1 LLKIG
6 LAQIIKE
13 SIETSLATYN
23 EVIENSTAVLQNE
36 NGNVG
41 NLEIIGRL
49 VKMKPS
55 GNAVIVGDLHGDLE
69 SLVHILQRSN
79 IIRKMEDFQTT
90 HLIFLGD
97 YGDRGNFSPE
107 VIQTVLKLKLL
118 FPSQVV
124 LMRGNH
130 ESPKDILAYPHD
142 LPDQLRKKFGEA
154 WTETYE
160 KTFELYKYLYT
171 AVVVED
177 RYLLVHG
184 GPSSQ
189 AVTIADLADA
199 ARHHPRSEV
208 LADILWSD
216 PSDSVQG
223 VNPSPRGAGKFFGKD
238 VTTKVLDAFKVHI
251 LIRGHESCDNGF
263 RIDHDGKVLTL
274 FSRKGLPYYNEHGAY
289 LDLQLC
295 KEFMNAELLIPYIHQ
310 F

>member
-1 LLKIG
+1 MKIG

-23 EVIENSTAVLQNE
+23 EVIEDSTAVLQNE
-36 NGNVG
+36 NGKVG
-41 NLEIIGRL
+41 KMEIIGRL
-49 VKMKPS
+49 VRIEPS

-69 SLVHILQRSN
+69 SLVHILQESD
-79 IIRKMEDFQTT
+79 IIRKMEDLQTT

-107 VIQTVLKLKLL
+107 VIHAVLKLKLL

-142 LPDQLRKKFGEA
+142 LPDELRNKFGEG

-171 AVVVED
+171 AVLVED
-177 RYLLVHG
+177 RYLMVHG
-184 GPSSQ
+184 GPSEQ
-189 AVTIADLADA
+189 ALTIADLAYA
-199 ARHHPRSEV
+199 HREHPRIKILE
-208 LADILWSD
+208 DILWSD
-216 PSDSVQG
+216 PSDSIQG
-223 VNPSPRGAGKFFGKD
+223 VHPSPRGAGKLFGKD

-251 LIRGHESCDNGF
+251 LIRGHESCGNGF
-263 RIDHDGKVLTL
+263 KIDHDGKVLTL
-274 FSRKGLPYYNEHGAY
+274 FSRKGPPYYNEHGAY
-289 LDLQLC
+289 LDLQLSE
-295 KEFMNAELLIPYIHQ
+295 KFKNAELLIPYIHQ

>member
-1 LLKIG
+1 LKIG

-23 EVIENSTAVLQNE
+23 EVIEDSTAVLQNE
-36 NGNVG
+36 KGKVG
-41 NLEIIGRL
+41 DLEIIGRL
-49 VKMKPS
+49 VKMEPS

-69 SLVHILQRSN
+69 SLVHILQESN
-79 IIRKMEDFQTT
+79 IIQRMEDFQST

-142 LPDQLRKKFGEA
+142 LSDQLQNKFGEG
-154 WTETYE
+154 WIETYE
-160 KTFELYKYLYT
+160 RTFELYKYLCN
-171 AVVVED
+171 AVLVED
-177 RYLLVHG
+177 RYLMVHG
-184 GPSSQ
+184 GPSEQ
-189 AVTIADLADA
+189 ALTIADLANA
-199 ARHHPRSEV
+199 YREHPRTKV
-208 LADILWSD
+208 LEDILWSD
-216 PSDSVQG
+216 PSDSIEG
-223 VNPSPRGAGKFFGKD
+223 VNPSPRGAGKLFGKD
-238 VTTKVLDAFKVHI
+238 VTTKVLDAFNVHI

-263 RIDHDGKVLTL
+263 RIDHDGRVLTI
-274 FSRKGLPYYNEHGAY
+274 FSRKGPPYFNDHGAY
-289 LDLQLC
+289 LGLQLSE
-295 KEFMNAELLIPYIHQ
+295 KFKNAELLVPYIHQ